1 VNIIVGGC
9 RVGIGIKKLSGG
21 INLTVFF
28 LSLAGA
34 ADSAYLAYLKFTGS
48 IAACS
53 NIGDCEAVNNSRY
66 AEIAGIPI
74 ALLGV
79 IGYLTILGI
88 ALMEVRYPDWK
99 FSLRLVF
106 FGFTLT
112 GTLYSIYLTY
122 VEVAVLQAICPFCVL
137 SAVIMLA
144 LFLIGLYRLQVITA
158 SD

>member
-1 VNIIVGGC
+1 VS
-9 RVGIGIKKLSGG
+9 IGIKKLGGG
-21 INLTVFF
+21 INLVVSI

-34 ADSAYLAYLKFTGS
+34 LDSVYLAWLKFTGS
-48 IAACS
+48 VAACS

-66 AEIAGIPI
+66 AEFAGVPI

-79 IGYLTILGI
+79 IGYLAILGI
-88 ALMEVRYPDWK
+88 ALMEMRNPDWK
-99 FSLRLVF
+99 FSLRLAF

-122 VEVAVLQAICPFCVL
+122 IEVAILKAICPFCVL
-137 SAVIMLA
+137 SAVIMVA
-144 LFLIGLYRLQVITA
+144 LFIIALYRLQVLTA